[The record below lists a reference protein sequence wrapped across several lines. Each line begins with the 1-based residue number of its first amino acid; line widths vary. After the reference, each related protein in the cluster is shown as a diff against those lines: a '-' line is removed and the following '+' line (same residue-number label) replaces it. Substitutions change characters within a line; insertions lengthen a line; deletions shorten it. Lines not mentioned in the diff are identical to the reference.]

1 MLLAKQ
7 TLTKPT
13 PILVVLNNNNL
24 NMSSVK
30 TFDVNY
36 INSFRHRINRELPF
50 SVMKALNISTKI
62 KAVMNDKDLKI
73 FNRNMDNFDAP
84 TLKKKINSLLNKLSP
99 ANIEGIFQKV
109 SEILKSRKVLIEYTI
124 KQLIVNTL
132 KMPILVDTY
141 AQFFKQLHTPKTE
154 EIFQTTL
161 KESLSLV
168 NGKVDS
174 SKINSA
180 EDYGKFVEYLEDKS
194 KYTAIYLLLVSLNKL
209 KIIKDEQILEQ
220 FKELEETII
229 KSTPEQNDKY
239 AETYIK
245 IIRKMSNKKY
255 VNLEKIK
262 EMIKAKVV
270 SMRIKFALYDIQD
283 LARCNFCKKSSC
295 RTCDRLKKCSKQ

>member
-13 PILVVLNNNNL
+13 PTLVVLNNN
-24 NMSSVK
+24 MSVK
-30 TFDVNY
+30 TFDVDY

-62 KAVMNDKDLKI
+62 KSVMNEKDLKI

-99 ANIEGIFQKV
+99 ANIESIFQKV
-109 SEILKSRKVLIEYTI
+109 SEILKSRKILIEYTI
-124 KQLIVNTL
+124 KALIVNTL
-132 KMPILVDTY
+132 KMPILIDTY
-141 AQFFKQLHTPKTE
+141 AQFFKKLHTPKTE
-154 EIFQTTL
+154 EIFQETL
-161 KESLSLV
+161 KESLSLL

-194 KYTAIYLLLVSLNKL
+194 KFTSIYLLLVSLNEL
-209 KIIKDEQILEQ
+209 KIVKDEQILEQ
-220 FKELEETII
+220 FKELEEII
-229 KSTPEQNDKY
+229 INSTPEQNDKY

-245 IIRKMSNKKY
+245 IIRKISNKKY
-255 VNLEKIK
+255 INLEKIK
-262 EMIKAKVV
+262 EIIKAKVV
-270 SMRIKFALYDIQD
+270 STRIKFALYDIQD
-283 LARCNFCKKSSC
+283 LHKCNFCKKSSC